1 MQNLPIPTLT
11 HSSMFY
17 SRQLWVY
24 NFGIH
29 NATSH
34 SASTY
39 MWDETVA
46 SRGADEICSC
56 LQTYI
61 DTLPTNIQQL
71 TCYSDSCFGQNKNF
85 HDLFLEPSNR
95 KTCRA
100 NRPQILST
108 WSYLLAK

>member
-1 MQNLPIPTLT
+1 MQNLPVLTLM

-34 SASTY
+34 SASMY
-39 MWDETVA
+39 ETVA
-46 SRGADEICSC
+46 SREADEICSC

-61 DTLPTNIQQL
+61 DTLPADIQQP
-71 TCYSDSCFGQNKNF
+71 TCYSDSCFGQSKNF
-85 HDLFLEPSNR
+85 
-95 KTCRA
+95 
-100 NRPQILST
+100 QIIFVFGTLKYKNFS
-108 WSYLLAK
+108 SK